1 MQYAI
6 GACLDVS
13 CSSAVTMAGSIDV
26 DLIADVGSLK
36 LLISSRHIPRTTGK
50 KSRPTKGLYENFSR
64 HHRTSGLRTDLWLH
78 DHDNTAPGR

>member
-26 DLIADVGSLK
+26 DLIADVGSLR
-36 LLISSRHIPRTTGK
+36 LLVSSRHIPRTEK
-50 KSRPTKGLYENFSR
+50 WAHK
-64 HHRTSGLRTDLWLH
+64 RTI
-78 DHDNTAPGR
+78 